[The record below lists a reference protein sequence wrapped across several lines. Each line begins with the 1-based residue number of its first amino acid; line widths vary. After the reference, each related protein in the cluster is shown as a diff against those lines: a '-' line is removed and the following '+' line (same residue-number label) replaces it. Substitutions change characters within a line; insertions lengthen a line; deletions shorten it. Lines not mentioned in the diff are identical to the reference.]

1 MHLSESFLKW
11 FFFLILVVLFGSA
24 FLLIEISLNSFSPV
38 QIAFFRVF
46 FASIFLLI
54 YSMTKG
60 YKLNFVYKYFNLLF
74 ILGLSGTTIPFFLIS
89 WAQLTIS
96 SSETG
101 ILIGFM
107 PLFTILGS
115 HYFFKY
121 EKLNIYKI
129 FGFIIG
135 FIGLLILLLNNNES
149 ISFFNNIYA
158 KVAVIVSA
166 FFYALNALL
175 VKKIDNVEV
184 IPLSAIVMVF
194 SALQLL
200 ILSLFS
206 GKIYFIQGELYLDS
220 LISIIVLSILST
232 AFATVLYY
240 KIIQNYGPNFL
251 SLVNYPIPVFAF
263 FAGII
268 FLKEQFNFFSILS
281 LSLVIISIYIS
292 QKK

>member
-1 MHLSESFLKW
+1 MYSADNFIKWSF
-11 FFFLILVVLFGSA
+11 FTILVVLFGSA
-24 FLLIEISLNSFSPV
+24 FLLIELSLNSFSPI

-54 YSMTKG
+54 YALLMG
-60 YKLNFVYKYFNLLF
+60 YKFNFIKKNFILLF

-89 WAQLTIS
+89 WAQTTIS

-107 PLFTILGS
+107 PLFTIIGS

-121 EKLNIYKI
+121 ENLSFNKI
-129 FGFIIG
+129 LGFIL
-135 FIGLLILLLNNNES
+135 GLCGLFILLMNNNEDVN
-149 ISFFNNIYA
+149 IFGNIYS
-158 KVAVIVSA
+158 KVAVIISA

-175 VKKIDNVEV
+175 VKKISNVNV
-184 IPLSAIVMVF
+184 IPLSAVVMIF
-194 SALQLL
+194 SSIQLL
-200 ILSLFS
+200 LISFTGKEIYHLNEEIFISSIIAISILSL
-206 GKIYFIQGELYLDS
+206 
-220 LISIIVLSILST
+220 LST

-240 KIIQNYGPNFL
+240 KIIHDYGPNFL

-268 FLKEQFNFFSILS
+268 FLNEKFNMLSILS
-281 LSLVIISIYIS
+281 LILVVLSVYIS
-292 QKK
+292 QKE

>member
-54 YSMTKG
+54 YSMAKG
-60 YKLNFVYKYFNLLF
+60 YELNFVYKYFNLLF

>member
-175 VKKIDNVEV
+175 VKKIDNVDV

-206 GKIYFIQGELYLDS
+206 GKIYLIQGELYLDA

>member
-1 MHLSESFLKW
+1 MYLADNFIKWSF
-11 FFFLILVVLFGSA
+11 FTILVVLFGSA
-24 FLLIEISLNSFSPV
+24 FLLIELSLNSFSPI

-54 YSMTKG
+54 YALLMG
-60 YKLNFVYKYFNLLF
+60 YKFNFIKKNFILLF

-89 WAQLTIS
+89 WAQTTIS

-107 PLFTILGS
+107 PLFTIIGS

-121 EKLNIYKI
+121 ENLSFNKI
-129 FGFIIG
+129 LGFIL
-135 FIGLLILLLNNNES
+135 GLCGLFILLMNNNEDVN
-149 ISFFNNIYA
+149 IFGNIYS
-158 KVAVIVSA
+158 KVAVIISA

-175 VKKIDNVEV
+175 VKKISNVNV
-184 IPLSAIVMVF
+184 IPLSAVVMIF
-194 SALQLL
+194 SSIQLL
-200 ILSLFS
+200 LMSFTGKEIYHLNEEIFISSIIAISILSL
-206 GKIYFIQGELYLDS
+206 
-220 LISIIVLSILST
+220 LST

-240 KIIQNYGPNFL
+240 KIIHDYGPNFL

-268 FLKEQFNFFSILS
+268 FLNEKFNMLSILS
-281 LSLVIISIYIS
+281 LILVVLSVYIS

>member
-1 MHLSESFLKW
+1 MYLADNFIKWSF
-11 FFFLILVVLFGSA
+11 FTILVVLFGSA
-24 FLLIEISLNSFSPV
+24 FLLIELSLNSFSPI

-54 YSMTKG
+54 YALLMG
-60 YKLNFVYKYFNLLF
+60 YKFNFIKKNFILLF

-89 WAQLTIS
+89 WAQTTIS

-107 PLFTILGS
+107 PLFTIIGS

-121 EKLNIYKI
+121 ENLSFNKI
-129 FGFIIG
+129 LGFIL
-135 FIGLLILLLNNNES
+135 GLCGLFILLMNNNEDVN
-149 ISFFNNIYA
+149 IFGNIYS
-158 KVAVIVSA
+158 KVAVIISA

-175 VKKIDNVEV
+175 VKKISNVNV
-184 IPLSAIVMVF
+184 IPLSAVVMIF
-194 SALQLL
+194 SSIQLL
-200 ILSLFS
+200 LMSFTGKEIYHLNEEIFISSIIAISILSL
-206 GKIYFIQGELYLDS
+206 
-220 LISIIVLSILST
+220 LST

-240 KIIQNYGPNFL
+240 KIIHDYGPNFL

-268 FLKEQFNFFSILS
+268 FLNEKFNMLSILS
-281 LSLVIISIYIS
+281 LILVVLSVYIS
-292 QKK
+292 QKE

>member
-54 YSMTKG
+54 YSITKG

>member
-1 MHLSESFLKW
+1 MYSADNFIKWSF
-11 FFFLILVVLFGSA
+11 FTILVVLFGSA
-24 FLLIEISLNSFSPV
+24 FLLIELSLNSFSPI

-54 YSMTKG
+54 YALLMG
-60 YKLNFVYKYFNLLF
+60 YKFNFIKKNFILLF

-89 WAQLTIS
+89 WAQTTIS

-107 PLFTILGS
+107 PLFTIIGS

-121 EKLNIYKI
+121 ENLSFNKI
-129 FGFIIG
+129 LGFIL
-135 FIGLLILLLNNNES
+135 GLCGLFILLMNNNEDVN
-149 ISFFNNIYA
+149 IFGNIYS
-158 KVAVIVSA
+158 KVAVIISA

-175 VKKIDNVEV
+175 VKKISNVNV
-184 IPLSAIVMVF
+184 IPLSAVVMIF
-194 SALQLL
+194 SSIQLL
-200 ILSLFS
+200 LISFTGKEIYHLNEEIFISSIIAISILSL
-206 GKIYFIQGELYLDS
+206 
-220 LISIIVLSILST
+220 LST

-240 KIIQNYGPNFL
+240 KIIHDYGPNFL

-268 FLKEQFNFFSILS
+268 FLNEKFNMLSILS
-281 LSLVIISIYIS
+281 LILVVLSVYIS

>member
-1 MHLSESFLKW
+1 MHLNEVFLKW
-11 FFFLILVVLFGSA
+11 FYFSILVVLFGSA
-24 FLLIEISLNSFSPV
+24 FVLIELSLNSFSPT

-54 YSMTKG
+54 YSIAQG
-60 YKLNFVYKYFNLLF
+60 YKLNFIYKYFNLLF

-89 WAQLTIS
+89 WAQQTIS

-107 PLFTILGS
+107 PLFTVLGS

-121 EKLNIYKI
+121 EKLTANKI
-129 FGFIIG
+129 LGFIVG
-135 FIGLLILLLNNNES
+135 FLGLLILLLNNNEN
-149 ISFFNNIYA
+149 INFFNNIYS
-158 KVAVIVSA
+158 KVAVIISA

-175 VKKIDNVEV
+175 VKKINDIEV
-184 IPLSAIVMVF
+184 IPLSAVVMTF
-194 SALQLL
+194 STVQL
-200 ILSLFS
+200 ILLSFFS
-206 GKIYFIQGELYLDS
+206 DEIYLLESEIYLDA
-220 LISIIVLSILST
+220 LISIIILSILST

-263 FAGII
+263 FAGIV
-268 FLKEQFNFFSILS
+268 FLKEQFNFYSILS
-281 LSLVIISIYIS
+281 LFLVIISIYIS
-292 QKK
+292 RK

>member
-1 MHLSESFLKW
+1 MYSADNFIKWSF
-11 FFFLILVVLFGSA
+11 FTILVVLFGSA
-24 FLLIEISLNSFSPV
+24 FLLIELSLNSFSPI

-54 YSMTKG
+54 YALLMG
-60 YKLNFVYKYFNLLF
+60 YKFNFINKNFILLF

-89 WAQLTIS
+89 WAQTTIS

-107 PLFTILGS
+107 PLFTIIGS

-121 EKLNIYKI
+121 ENLSFNKI
-129 FGFIIG
+129 LGFIL
-135 FIGLLILLLNNNES
+135 GLCGLFILLMNNNEDVN
-149 ISFFNNIYA
+149 IFGNIYS
-158 KVAVIVSA
+158 KVAVIISA

-175 VKKIDNVEV
+175 VKKISNVNV
-184 IPLSAIVMVF
+184 IPLSAVVMIF
-194 SALQLL
+194 SSIQLL
-200 ILSLFS
+200 LISFTGKEIYHLNEEIFISSIIAISILSL
-206 GKIYFIQGELYLDS
+206 
-220 LISIIVLSILST
+220 LST

-240 KIIQNYGPNFL
+240 KIIHDYGPNFL

-268 FLKEQFNFFSILS
+268 FLNEKFNMLSILS
-281 LSLVIISIYIS
+281 LILVVLSVYIS

>member
-1 MHLSESFLKW
+1 MYLADNFIKWSF
-11 FFFLILVVLFGSA
+11 FTILVVLFGSA
-24 FLLIEISLNSFSPV
+24 FLLIELSLNSFSPI

-54 YSMTKG
+54 YALLMG
-60 YKLNFVYKYFNLLF
+60 YKFNFIKKNFILLF

-89 WAQLTIS
+89 WAQTTIS

-107 PLFTILGS
+107 PLFTIIGS

-121 EKLNIYKI
+121 ENLSFNKI
-129 FGFIIG
+129 LGFIL
-135 FIGLLILLLNNNES
+135 GLCGLFILLMNNNEDVN
-149 ISFFNNIYA
+149 IFGNIYS
-158 KVAVIVSA
+158 KVAVIISA

-175 VKKIDNVEV
+175 VKKISNVNV
-184 IPLSAIVMVF
+184 IPLSAVVMIF
-194 SALQLL
+194 SSIQLL
-200 ILSLFS
+200 LISFTGKEIYHLNEEIFISSIIAISILSL
-206 GKIYFIQGELYLDS
+206 
-220 LISIIVLSILST
+220 LST

-240 KIIQNYGPNFL
+240 KIIHDYGPNFL

-268 FLKEQFNFFSILS
+268 FLNEKFNMLSILS
-281 LSLVIISIYIS
+281 LILVVLSVYIS

>member
-54 YSMTKG
+54 YSMLKG

-158 KVAVIVSA
+158 KTAVIASA

-194 SALQLL
+194 STLQLL
-200 ILSLFS
+200 VLSLFS
-206 GKIYFIQGELYLDS
+206 GKIYLVQGELYLDA

>member
-1 MHLSESFLKW
+1 MHLNERFLKW
-11 FFFLILVVLFGSA
+11 LYFSTLVVLFGSA
-24 FLLIEISLNSFSPV
+24 FVLIELSLNSFSPT

-54 YSMTKG
+54 YSSIKG
-60 YKLNFVYKYFNLLF
+60 YKLNFIYSYFNLLF
-74 ILGLSGTTIPFFLIS
+74 ALGLSGTTIPFFLIS
-89 WAQLTIS
+89 WAQQTIS

-107 PLFTILGS
+107 PLFTVLGS

-121 EKLNIYKI
+121 EKLNFSKI
-129 FGFIIG
+129 LGFIIG
-135 FIGLLILLLNNNES
+135 FLGLLILLLNNNEN
-149 ISFFNNIYA
+149 INFFNNIYS
-158 KVAVIVSA
+158 KVAVIISA

-175 VKKIDNVEV
+175 VKKIDNIEV
-184 IPLSAIVMVF
+184 IPLSAVVMLI
-194 SALQLL
+194 SSLQLI
-200 ILSLFS
+200 ILSIFS
-206 GKIYFIQGELYLDS
+206 GEIYLIRGELYPNA

-263 FAGII
+263 FAGIL
-268 FLKEQFNFFSILS
+268 FLKEQFNFYSILS
-281 LSLVIISIYIS
+281 LVLVIISIYIS
-292 QKK
+292 RK

>member
-1 MHLSESFLKW
+1 MYLADNFIKWSF
-11 FFFLILVVLFGSA
+11 FTILVVLFGSA
-24 FLLIEISLNSFSPV
+24 FLLIEFSLNSFSPI

-54 YSMTKG
+54 YALLMG
-60 YKLNFVYKYFNLLF
+60 YKFNFIKKNFILLF

-89 WAQLTIS
+89 WAQTTIS

-121 EKLNIYKI
+121 ENLSFNKI
-129 FGFIIG
+129 LGFILG
-135 FIGLLILLLNNNES
+135 LCGLLILLMNNNEDVN
-149 ISFFNNIYA
+149 IFGNIYA
-158 KVAVIVSA
+158 KVAVIIIA

-175 VKKIDNVEV
+175 VKKISNVNV
-184 IPLSAIVMVF
+184 IPLSAVVMIF
-194 SALQLL
+194 SSIQLL
-200 ILSLFS
+200 LMSFTGKEIYHLNEEIFISSIIAISILSL
-206 GKIYFIQGELYLDS
+206 
-220 LISIIVLSILST
+220 LST

-240 KIIQNYGPNFL
+240 KIIHDYGPNFL

-268 FLKEQFNFFSILS
+268 FLNEKFNMLSILS
-281 LSLVIISIYIS
+281 LILVVLSVYIS

>member
-54 YSMTKG
+54 YSMAKG
-60 YKLNFVYKYFNLLF
+60 YKLNFIYKYFNLLF

-268 FLKEQFNFFSILS
+268 FLKEQFNIFSIIS